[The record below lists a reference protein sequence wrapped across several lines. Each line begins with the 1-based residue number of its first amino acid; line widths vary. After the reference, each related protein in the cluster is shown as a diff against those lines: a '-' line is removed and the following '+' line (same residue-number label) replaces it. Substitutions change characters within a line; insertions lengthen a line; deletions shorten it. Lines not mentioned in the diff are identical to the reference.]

1 MGNGETRARPW
12 ASGPPWPFPQLEGV
26 GRVFPSAGQA
36 LPAHRGLRRG
46 PWGPSGPTAHRGT
59 CPFPPLGR
67 GGQIQQPGF
76 WKEDMGGHEPSR
88 RERKLPELEFPE
100 DLSQASS
107 TAGVTAWPAGLG
119 RCQDRLQERP
129 AGGQWG
135 HCSELTR
142 RHVPGGPSEL
152 WLQPQTR
159 LGIGQRLVLS
169 LPQPVFTRPGPRGRP
184 APATILPGP
193 SVTPPASPSQKP
205 TRVSGEYRPLS

>member
-1 MGNGETRARPW
+1 MGNGETRTRPW

-26 GRVFPSAGQA
+26 GRVFTSAGQA
-36 LPAHRGLRRG
+36 LPAHRGLCRG

-76 WKEDMGGHEPSR
+76 WKEDMGGHEPSCR
-88 RERKLPELEFPE
+88 GRKLPELEFPE

-119 RCQDRLQERP
+119 RCQARLQERP

-142 RHVPGGPSEL
+142 RHLPRGPSQL
-152 WLQPQTR
+152 A
-159 LGIGQRLVLS
+159 
-169 LPQPVFTRPGPRGRP
+169 P
-184 APATILPGP
+184 APNQTWHW
-193 SVTPPASPSQKP
+193 PASCSFTAP
-205 TRVSGEYRPLS
+205 TCLHPARPPGKACPCRHPPRPFCDPTCPPISEAHLCKW